1 MADETTEDIALW
13 LQQGLDAYGV
23 GDTETAI
30 RVWRRV
36 LEADPQ
42 NSEALDF
49 LDTAERREF
58 PRGEEGED
66 AIENDVA
73 ADANADVDLDVATDV
88 AIDSAAIARAVEEG
102 DCAEVA
108 DLDIL
113 GEARQLI
120 AAEQYEESSE
130 LLRQAATT
138 AEFSLEL

>member
-58 PRGEEGED
+58 PRGKR
-66 AIENDVA
+66 
-73 ADANADVDLDVATDV
+73 
-88 AIDSAAIARAVEEG
+88 ART
-102 DCAEVA
+102 
-108 DLDIL
+108 
-113 GEARQLI
+113 R
-120 AAEQYEESSE
+120 S
-130 LLRQAATT
+130 RTM
-138 AEFSLEL
+138 SL